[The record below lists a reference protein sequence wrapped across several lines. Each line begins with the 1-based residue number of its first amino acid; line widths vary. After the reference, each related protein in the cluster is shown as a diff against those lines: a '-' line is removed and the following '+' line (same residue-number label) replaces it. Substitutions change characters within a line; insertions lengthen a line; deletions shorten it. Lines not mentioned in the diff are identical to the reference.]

1 MVNKSK
7 IRGTA
12 FETAVVNFLRA
23 NGFPFARRLA
33 LAGSADLGDLSL
45 GDTPPGGPVVI
56 ECKDHAKIDLSGFL
70 TELDA
75 ECSNAGNEYGIV
87 VIKRRGK
94 NVSQAYVV
102 TTLERWANDRKEMPN
117 HG

>member
-12 FETAVVNFLRA
+12 HETATVNYLSE

-33 LAGSADLGDLSL
+33 LAGSKDVGDVTLGDEP
-45 GDTPPGGPVVI
+45 TGGPVTI
-56 ECKDHAKIDLSGFL
+56 ECKDHAKIDLAGFVN
-70 TELDA
+70 EMVE
-75 ECSNAGNEYGIV
+75 ECNNNNTEYGIV

-94 NVSQAYVV
+94 NISQSYVV
-102 TTLERWANDRKEMPN
+102 TTLEMWSKDRIKN
-117 HG
+117 G